1 MIVINKATNQN
12 DCDELQNV
20 LSSRLELFL
29 STLQSSK
36 SSASN
41 SQEADDADDSTSRTS
56 RKVTKFKCDC
66 TVSRESNPSQS
77 IRAKIHLYMLEAGS
91 SDSVTSPPPPSNS
104 HQLFLGTLITLY
116 NNKIIDYLTD

>member
-41 SQEADDADDSTSRTS
+41 SQEADDADDADDSTSRTS

-104 HQLFLGTLITLY
+104 HQLFLGTFITLY
-116 NNKIIDYLTD
+116 NNKIID